1 MIKPIEDSS
10 LGPNQSRY
18 SFVVGIAK
26 RAREIRR
33 EGGNFDRKAR

>member
-18 SFVVGIAK
+18 SFVVGIANK
-26 RAREIRR
+26 KTGMRCTPVSKQ
-33 EGGNFDRKAR
+33 N